1 MDLGSGPKNY
11 GQIPHRVDKANTS
24 DAVRK
29 SETAC
34 GRSAQNTQICVPLY
48 ATARLKQPAPYQ
60 AATCAGAR
68 RLRSLSVTSFPSAS
82 VLGRQSSRLPTGHMP
97 RAPVLPCLRR
107 SNPVRGMSGHLIS
120 LTTRV
125 SSGGGRFRA
134 WREGITVDYVGHF
147 LREVAAFEA
156 AGRVAAGFEAAPVVP
171 SCPGWV
177 ATDLVL
183 HLGVVHRAVS
193 RVIGERMQQPPER
206 GDMPWLGLAEEWR
219 GWLPPAHAP
228 QRSPVRPVCLAGSM
242 TVRRTS
248 MRASARRPRRSRC
261 GPGQRTTV
269 SASGSGCRRSRLLST
284 GGMPRMRWGRSGPLM
299 RRLPPMP
306 SGRPS
311 RSWPRCGVPYG
322 RRRQGTASGSC
333 SSARTGRGGGGAVRR
348 RRCLGRYA

>member
-1 MDLGSGPKNY
+1 
-11 GQIPHRVDKANTS
+11 
-24 DAVRK
+24 
-29 SETAC
+29 
-34 GRSAQNTQICVPLY
+34 
-48 ATARLKQPAPYQ
+48 
-60 AATCAGAR
+60 
-68 RLRSLSVTSFPSAS
+68 
-82 VLGRQSSRLPTGHMP
+82 
-97 RAPVLPCLRR
+97 
-107 SNPVRGMSGHLIS
+107 MSGHLIS
-120 LTTRV
+120 LGTRV
-125 SSGGGRFRA
+125 SSGDERFRV

-177 ATDLVL
+177 ANNLVL

-228 QRSPVRPVCLAGSM
+228 QRSPVPAGLLAGSM

-284 GGMPRMRWGRSGPLM
+284 GGCRE
-299 RRLPPMP
+299 
-306 SGRPS
+306 
-311 RSWPRCGVPYG
+311 
-322 RRRQGTASGSC
+322 
-333 SSARTGRGGGGAVRR
+333 RGGGGPAPGCGACRRCHRADLRGHGPHAAYRMEGAARARRAVRVPAHGRAGEVGGAVRR
-348 RRCLGRYA
+348 RRCPARYA